1 MQRRRAAMGWSGSC
15 PSDAMPPRSNVDETD
30 AYSSRNIGFTASV
43 VTASG
48 RRRAFRPAVVV
59 VVVVVVVAAVVV
71 CRLRRRLLS
80 SLTMLTG
87 RVEGVG

>member
-1 MQRRRAAMGWSGSC
+1 MRHRRAVMGWSGSC
-15 PSDAMPPRSNVDETD
+15 PSDAMLPRSNVDETD

-48 RRRAFRPAVVV
+48 RRRAFRA

-80 SLTMLTG
+80 SLTMLMG